1 MDNDNKV
8 NVYTEESVPEYHSSS
23 SVMEAGGDQ
32 ESSPLKRDL
41 KSRHITMISIGG
53 VIGQGLFLSSGGA
66 LAAAGPAG
74 LLIAYAII
82 GFIVFWVTFALGM
95 PTIMVLCL
103 LGILKLT
110 PAFAEIACYK

>member
-8 NVYTEESVPEYHSSS
+8 NVYTEESVPEYQSSS

-95 PTIMVLCL
+95 PTILVLCL
-103 LGILKLT
+103 LGIVKFNT
-110 PAFAEIACYK
+110 CIC